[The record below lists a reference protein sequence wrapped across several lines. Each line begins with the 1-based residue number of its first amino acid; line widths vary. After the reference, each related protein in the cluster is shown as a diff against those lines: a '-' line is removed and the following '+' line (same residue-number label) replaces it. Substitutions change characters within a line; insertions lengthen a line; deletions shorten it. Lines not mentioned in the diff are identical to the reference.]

1 MIKKMTKS
9 NEGRKG
15 LRWLSASES
24 HIRKASQDR
33 NTAGQEP
40 RRRNPKAGTSAET
53 TEEQDLLACSH
64 GLLSLLPYKTQGH
77 LSKGDA
83 QPFFKK
89 MYPVLW
95 TGQSYRLFSQ
105 PKALVPGVSSLGQVV
120 KNTKQDTAILLFAM
134 FKERMKT
141 TYKEFMLAPDMK
153 IQLIGVTKAW
163 RRRRGG
169 RSVRWIVRWHPGR
182 R

>member
-9 NEGRKG
+9 KEGRKG

-40 RRRNPKAGTSAET
+40 RVRNRKAGTSAET

-64 GLLSLLPYKTQGH
+64 GSLSLLPYKTQGH
-77 LSKGDA
+77 LSTDEA
-83 QPFFKK
+83 ATSINFQENVPT
-89 MYPVLW
+89 VLC
-95 TGQSYRLFSQ
+95 TGQFYRLFSR
-105 PKALVPGVSSLGQVV
+105 PKALVPGISSLGQVV
-120 KNTKQDTAILLFAM
+120 KNTKQDTAISLFAM

-153 IQLIGVTKAW
+153 IQLIGVTKA
-163 RRRRGG
+163 
-169 RSVRWIVRWHPGR
+169 
-182 R
+182 

>member
-15 LRWLSASES
+15 LHWLSSSES

-40 RRRNPKAGTSAET
+40 RGRNPKAGTSTET

-83 QPFFKK
+83 ATSINFQENVPT
-89 MYPVLW
+89 VLC
-95 TGQSYRLFSQ
+95 TGQSYRLFSLL
-105 PKALVPGVSSLGQVV
+105 KALVPGISSLGQVV
-120 KNTKQDTAILLFAM
+120 KNTKQDTAILFFVM

-141 TYKEFMLAPDMK
+141 TYEEFMLASDMK
-153 IQLIGVTKAW
+153 IQLIRVTKA
-163 RRRRGG
+163 
-169 RSVRWIVRWHPGR
+169 
-182 R
+182 